1 MCSIFL
7 NTVMSFLGS
16 LLFCCDFGHTGSPIS
31 HTQNYQQEGQLAN
44 QTGWHFSILSR
55 WSLVQQ
61 NKMIQNPRGHGK
73 VQKVK
78 MWFRKL
84 TMNYSP
90 SVFIKTRFKS
100 LKFSVENLMN
110 VFCQPFMEDRVH
122 LYLVIVLGILTNTVD
137 EMNKENKWKIMSWKQ
152 QLSSSQN
159 THTHTHTHTHT
170 RVRARTRTHAHMHMH
185 KTHTHVV

>member
-1 MCSIFL
+1 MDLVYIQKTKKITNIKKSTLTIFQNSFSLMCSIFL

-110 VFCQPFMEDRVH
+110 VFC
-122 LYLVIVLGILTNTVD
+122 
-137 EMNKENKWKIMSWKQ
+137 
-152 QLSSSQN
+152 
-159 THTHTHTHTHT
+159 
-170 RVRARTRTHAHMHMH
+170 
-185 KTHTHVV
+185 